1 MSRAL
6 LVRVVVLLVVLASLG
21 DRWSWPGLT
30 WGAEAEAQ
38 LSPDLA
44 PLGVEVEGGLPPRP
58 PDPLEGGKEGV
69 GLCPGVVE
77 AVVVV
82 HVGVGGGH
90 GGEAVTTGPAILA
103 GVALKLGPAG
113 ETSTSG

>member
-1 MSRAL
+1 M
-6 LVRVVVLLVVLASLG
+6 LVRVLVLLMVVAALG

-44 PLGVEVEGGLPPRP
+44 PPGVEMEGGLPPSP
-58 PDPLEGGKEGV
+58 TDPLEGGEEGV
-69 GLCPGVVE
+69 GLHPGGLE
-77 AVVVV
+77 AAVVV

-103 GVALKLGPAG
+103 GVALNSGAVG